1 MSNLYFS
8 SEKSPLESEHRVD
21 DLNKDNSFPS
31 STIFLTS
38 FSKDPL
44 R

>member
-8 SEKSPLESEHRVD
+8 SEKSLLESEHSVD

-31 STIFLTS
+31 STIFLAS
-38 FSKDPL
+38 FSIISTS
-44 R
+44 